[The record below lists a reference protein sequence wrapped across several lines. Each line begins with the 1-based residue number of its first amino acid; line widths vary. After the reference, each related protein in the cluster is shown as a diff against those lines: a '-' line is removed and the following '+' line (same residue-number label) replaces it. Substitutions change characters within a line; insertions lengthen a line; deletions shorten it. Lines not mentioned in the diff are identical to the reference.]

1 MFMKPLNNTFMLKF
15 HDETNKN
22 FKLLW
27 KNLKNKNRIFH
38 HQYQRQVK
46 TCIFLYLLHDW
57 FYFEFVFIY
66 SISLMYK
73 YLPELIKTRSK
84 VKEKKHFMWLRFK
97 FWPMKIIFPKL
108 QATKLIMV
116 CLQIYQEQPLLAT
129 FCQVHSNSKEVS
141 YLPWQNKYPNLK
153 TTCHIKSK
161 FSLWT
166 KLPKS
171 LLLIKYLISVTTT
184 LRTLLTT
191 AEL

>member
-1 MFMKPLNNTFMLKF
+1 MPWSSAEKKILFRSNGNSHLFLITFKNMFMKPLNNTFMLKF
-15 HDETNKN
+15 HDETKKN

-27 KNLKNKNRIFH
+27 KKFNSAWKKKNRIFH

-73 YLPELIKTRSK
+73 YLLELIKTRSK
-84 VKEKKHFMWLRFK
+84 VQEKKHFMWMCFK

-116 CLQIYQEQPLLAT
+116 CLQIYQEQL
-129 FCQVHSNSKEVS
+129 
-141 YLPWQNKYPNLK
+141 
-153 TTCHIKSK
+153 
-161 FSLWT
+161 
-166 KLPKS
+166 
-171 LLLIKYLISVTTT
+171 
-184 LRTLLTT
+184 
-191 AEL
+191 